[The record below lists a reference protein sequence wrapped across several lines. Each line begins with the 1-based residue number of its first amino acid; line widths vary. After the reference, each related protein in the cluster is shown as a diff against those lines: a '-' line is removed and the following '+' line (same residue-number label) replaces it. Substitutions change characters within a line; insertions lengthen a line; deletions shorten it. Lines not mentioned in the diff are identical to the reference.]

1 MEQRSRFLFGVL
13 GGVLGTCLVLLV
25 GIGILISPLQK
36 NITTMLND
44 RGMQLFA
51 TTGNTRTIQQ
61 ATAIQDDVSQVV
73 ESVNPAVVNIVI
85 KKSVSTQT
93 PLSPFDSFFFSTPET
108 DDSADEKEVEKV
120 QVGAGSGFVVS
131 SDGMIV
137 TNRHVASDETAT
149 YTVVFADGKEFEA
162 KVVARDTLTD
172 LAILKIDAK
181 DLTPIT
187 LGDSDVLK
195 LGQSVIAIG
204 NTLGTYQNTV
214 TRGIVSG
221 LSRSLGGE
229 YTGLIQTDAAI
240 NEGNSGGPLLN
251 AVGEVIGVNTA
262 VDRSGE
268 GIGFAIPINEVKFV
282 IESVEKNGKI
292 VRPGLGVRYV
302 SITKAIA
309 QANDLAYDY
318 GAYIRGS
325 ENAFGV
331 VPGSSADKAGIQ
343 EGDIIL
349 EVDGQKVTADVSLP
363 SLIRKKKIGDTVKLK
378 VFQDGEEKELTVTL
392 AEIPTTTK
400 E

>member
-1 MEQRSRFLFGVL
+1 MEQRSHFLFGVL
-13 GGVLGTCLVLLV
+13 GGVLGACLVLVV
-25 GIGILISPLQK
+25 GIGIFVSPLQK
-36 NITTMLND
+36 NITTILNN
-44 RGMQLFA
+44 RGIQLFA

-85 KKSVSTQT
+85 KKSVATQT
-93 PLSPFDSFFFSTPET
+93 QLSPFDNFFFSTPET
-108 DDSADEKEVEKV
+108 DDSADEKEAEKV

-172 LAILKIDAK
+172 LAVLKIDAK
-181 DLTPIT
+181 DLTPVT

-282 IESVEKNGKI
+282 IDSVEKNGKI

-302 SITKAIA
+302 PITKVIA

-318 GAYIRGS
+318 GAYIRGG
-325 ENAFGV
+325 ENSFGV

-363 SLIRKKKIGDTVKLK
+363 SLIRKKKIGDTVQLK
-378 VFQDGEEKELTVTL
+378 VFQDGEEKEITVTL
-392 AEIPTTTK
+392 SEIPTNDK
-400 E
+400 K